1 MGAAFFQERCLVEW
15 GNFNLKFFKR
25 EKIITVS
32 DSRQKEKIQET
43 FAQHNIEYR
52 IRVKEILQKN
62 AIDTARLGS
71 LGNNK
76 VKFQYSFYV
85 NKENRELAGHIV
97 RSMG

>member
-1 MGAAFFQERCLVEW
+1 MRLLQ
-15 GNFNLKFFKR
+15 R

-32 DSRQKEKIQET
+32 DSRQKEKIQEA

-97 RSMG
+97 RSIG

>member
-1 MGAAFFQERCLVEW
+1 MRLLQ
-15 GNFNLKFFKR
+15 R

-32 DSRQKEKIQET
+32 DNRQKEKIQEA

-97 RSMG
+97 RSIG

>member
-1 MGAAFFQERCLVEW
+1 MRLLQ
-15 GNFNLKFFKR
+15 R

-32 DSRQKEKIQET
+32 DGRQKEKIQEA

-97 RSMG
+97 RSVG